1 MRHWM
6 KAGLAALALSALVP
20 LHGSDRALDRNVDK
34 AFRSIDFS
42 EGYAITRTLSAPEF
56 AGRLTGHEG
65 YAAAAKW
72 AAGKFREWGLKPIDP
87 KAGYLQAYPS
97 PYTVIDTATMT
108 LFLAGKPVE
117 GREAVFQEKK
127 LEPETDFLPLLYS
140 DSGDRTAE
148 LVFAGWGISAP
159 ELNYDDYAGIDV
171 KGKFVLCFRGTPEEP
186 GKDFQPYDEHR
197 TRMKT
202 ARDKGALGIVY
213 IYPEAISNPNGDWLP
228 GFTPA
233 MITEKTADLVFKEI
247 EGSSAELKKALLTYK
262 RPISFPL
269 RSRARLAVSS
279 RAFPNGIGYNIV
291 GYVEG
296 SDAKLRKECLVVGGH
311 FDHNGT
317 HMGLMFPGA
326 DDNASG
332 SAAVM
337 QIARA
342 FAGLGKKP
350 KRSVVFALFGGE
362 EMGLQGSTWF
372 VNHVPG
378 PFVRVDGMFNFDM
391 VGEGDGIGFAV
402 SAEPPDMLN
411 VLEEAGRHV
420 KIIRSKDT
428 IRGVGVRGSDFAPF
442 FRKGIACASFYST
455 GPHLAYHQTGDSI
468 YRINPDIIAD
478 TARLAFLGG
487 VFWADR

>member
-20 LHGSDRALDRNVDK
+20 LHGSDKALDRNVDK

-65 YAAAAKW
+65 FAAAAKW

-97 PYTVIDTATMT
+97 PYTVIDTAAMT

-117 GREAVFQEKK
+117 GQEAVFQEKK

-140 DSGDRTAE
+140 DSGDRTAG

-159 ELNYDDYAGIDV
+159 ELNYDDYSGIDV
-171 KGKFVLCFRGTPEEP
+171 RDKFVLCFRGTPEDP

-202 ARDKGALGIVY
+202 ARDKGALGLIY
-213 IYPEAISNPNGDWLP
+213 IYSEAISSPNGNWLQ

-233 MITEKTADLVFKEI
+233 MVTEKIGDLILKET
-247 EGSSAELKKALLTYK
+247 GSSAAELKTALLTWK

-269 RSRARLAVSS
+269 RSKARLVVAS
-279 RAFPNGIGYNIV
+279 RTFPKGIGYNIA

-296 SDAKLRKECLVVGGH
+296 SDPKLRRECLVVGGH
-311 FDHNGT
+311 FDHNGV
-317 HMGLMFPGA
+317 HMGLLFPGA

-337 QIARA
+337 LIAKA
-342 FAGLGKKP
+342 FVGMGKKP
-350 KRSVVFALFGGE
+350 RRSVVFALFGGE

-372 VNHVPG
+372 VEHPPG
-378 PFVRVDGMFNFDM
+378 PFSRVDGMFNFDM
-391 VGEGDGIGFAV
+391 VGEGAGIGYAV
-402 SAEPPDMLN
+402 TPGQPDILK
-411 VLEEAGRHV
+411 VLEEAGIRV
-420 KIIRSKDT
+420 KAPRSQGT
-428 IRGVGVRGSDFAPF
+428 IRGYGVRSSDFAPF
-442 FRKGIACASFYST
+442 FQKGIPCATFYST
-455 GPHLAYHQTGDSI
+455 GPHIAYHQTGDSI

-478 TARLAFLGG
+478 TARLAFLGA